1 MRWIYPSENGFVYR
15 FVYAL
20 FTGLLTAKIQQPCG
34 FLAFVNHVNKKI
46 EENKLVQQSA
56 LRLQKKFSHAC
67 LHEFVYTT
75 KNGRALLDNPCE
87 MDYTTN
93 RKGAGCKMVSTYS
106 GSKKD

>member
-1 MRWIYPSENGFVYR
+1 M
-15 FVYAL
+15 
-20 FTGLLTAKIQQPCG
+20 FTGLFTAKSQQPCE
-34 FLAFVNHVNKKI
+34 FSAFVNHVNKKI

-56 LRLQKKFSHAC
+56 LHLQKKFSHAC

-75 KNGRALLDNPCE
+75 KNGLPLLDNPCE

>member
-1 MRWIYPSENGFVYR
+1 M
-15 FVYAL
+15 AL
-20 FTGLLTAKIQQPCG
+20 FTGLFTPCLQACLHRKPAWL
-34 FLAFVNHVNKKI
+34 LAFSSLVNNVNKKM
-46 EENKLVQQSA
+46 EENKRVQQSA
-56 LRLQKKFSHAC
+56 LRLQKKFSCAC

-75 KNGRALLDNPCE
+75 KNGLPLLDNPCE